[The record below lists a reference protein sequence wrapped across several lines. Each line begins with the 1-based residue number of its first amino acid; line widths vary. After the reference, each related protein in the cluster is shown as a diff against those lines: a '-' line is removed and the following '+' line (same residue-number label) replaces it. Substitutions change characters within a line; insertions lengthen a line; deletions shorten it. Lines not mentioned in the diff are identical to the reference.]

1 MINVKNLTKKY
12 GNFTAVKGLNFNVEK
27 GHVYGLLGPNGA
39 GKSTTMNI
47 ITGCLAATEGTV
59 TVNGFDIYENAVEAK
74 KCIGYLPEIPPLY
87 TDMTP
92 VEYLRFIARAKKL
105 PKDSMNEKI
114 DEVIKKTGISEVADR
129 LIKNLSK
136 GYRQRVGIA
145 QAILGDP
152 EIIILDEPTVG
163 LDPTQ
168 LIEVRDLIKN
178 LGKDHA
184 VILSSHIMG
193 EITAVCDYIIMIA
206 NGRIVAEGTLEEL
219 EGSKNAATVTVES
232 RGDAASVKA
241 ELEKI
246 EGAAYI
252 RVSETGH
259 SVKTVIEAKE
269 GFDLREDI
277 FAAFVR
283 ANAPILEMSSSFVG
297 LEDLFIKIASMPA
310 PEEQEEKK
318 VRKEKKASSFSPL
331 GKAYLD
337 DEKDTDNGNTEADDG
352 EDDSYRPLFSNDS
365 DENDNGGDK
374 E

>member
-1 MINVKNLTKKY
+1 M
-12 GNFTAVKGLNFNVEK
+12 
-27 GHVYGLLGPNGA
+27 
-39 GKSTTMNI
+39 
-47 ITGCLAATEGTV
+47 
-59 TVNGFDIYENAVEAK
+59 
-74 KCIGYLPEIPPLY
+74 
-87 TDMTP
+87 
-92 VEYLRFIARAKKL
+92 
-105 PKDSMNEKI
+105 
-114 DEVIKKTGISEVADR
+114 
-129 LIKNLSK
+129 
-136 GYRQRVGIA
+136 
-145 QAILGDP
+145 
-152 EIIILDEPTVG
+152 
-163 LDPTQ
+163 
-168 LIEVRDLIKN
+168 RDLIKN

-310 PEEQEEKK
+310 PEEQEENI

-331 GKAYLD
+331 GKAYLN
-337 DEKDTDNGNTEADDG
+337 DENDTENGKTEADDG